1 MRVLS
6 VVCVLFLSPLISAVE
21 AKQILPGPFPFELVE
36 VIDGDTFRARVDIWL
51 GQSVTVKVRLKGVDT
66 PEMNGKCAA
75 EKKLA
80 RQAKDFAE
88 NWLKK
93 TKYNWSMS
101 ITALMRGACWPR
113 RKSKTVTACRP
124 RFWLKISPSLIAGGA
139 PNGALNQSARFWR
152 PAPQARFCLLSIRS
166 STTAGSANVEV
177 SPRLE
182 KSSSA
187 IFLRMRRMILPERVF
202 GRPGAN

>member
-88 NWLKK
+88 NWLRKNQVQLVNVHYG
-93 TKYNWSMS
+93 TYAGRVLA
-101 ITALMRGACWPR
+101 TAQIKNGDSLSAALLAENLAKPYRGRHAKWC
-113 RKSKTVTACRP
+113 A
-124 RFWLKISPSLIAGGA
+124 
-139 PNGALNQSARFWR
+139 
-152 PAPQARFCLLSIRS
+152 
-166 STTAGSANVEV
+166 
-177 SPRLE
+177 
-182 KSSSA
+182 
-187 IFLRMRRMILPERVF
+187 
-202 GRPGAN
+202 

>member
-6 VVCVLFLSPLISAVE
+6 AVCVLFLSPLISAVE

-88 NWLKK
+88 NWLRKNQVQLVNVHYG
-93 TKYNWSMS
+93 TYAGRVLA
-101 ITALMRGACWPR
+101 TAQIKNGDSLSAALLAENLAKPYRGR
-113 RKSKTVTACRP
+113 RAKWCA
-124 RFWLKISPSLIAGGA
+124 
-139 PNGALNQSARFWR
+139 
-152 PAPQARFCLLSIRS
+152 
-166 STTAGSANVEV
+166 
-177 SPRLE
+177 
-182 KSSSA
+182 
-187 IFLRMRRMILPERVF
+187 
-202 GRPGAN
+202 

>member
-21 AKQILPGPFPFELVE
+21 AKQILPGPFPFKLVE

-88 NWLKK
+88 NWLRKNQVQLVNVHYG
-93 TKYNWSMS
+93 TYAGRVLA
-101 ITALMRGACWPR
+101 TAQIKNGGSLSAALLAENLAKPYRGR
-113 RKSKTVTACRP
+113 RAKWCA
-124 RFWLKISPSLIAGGA
+124 
-139 PNGALNQSARFWR
+139 
-152 PAPQARFCLLSIRS
+152 
-166 STTAGSANVEV
+166 
-177 SPRLE
+177 
-182 KSSSA
+182 
-187 IFLRMRRMILPERVF
+187 
-202 GRPGAN
+202 

>member
-88 NWLKK
+88 NWLRKHQVHLVNVHYG
-93 TKYNWSMS
+93 TYAGRVLA
-101 ITALMRGACWPR
+101 TAQIKNGDSLSAALLAENLAKPYRGR
-113 RKSKTVTACRP
+113 RAKWCA
-124 RFWLKISPSLIAGGA
+124 
-139 PNGALNQSARFWR
+139 
-152 PAPQARFCLLSIRS
+152 
-166 STTAGSANVEV
+166 
-177 SPRLE
+177 
-182 KSSSA
+182 
-187 IFLRMRRMILPERVF
+187 
-202 GRPGAN
+202 

>member
-88 NWLKK
+88 NWLRKNQVQLVNVHYG
-93 TKYNWSMS
+93 TYAGRVLA
-101 ITALMRGACWPR
+101 TAQIKNGDSLSAALLAENLAKPYHGR
-113 RKSKTVTACRP
+113 RAKWCA
-124 RFWLKISPSLIAGGA
+124 
-139 PNGALNQSARFWR
+139 
-152 PAPQARFCLLSIRS
+152 
-166 STTAGSANVEV
+166 
-177 SPRLE
+177 
-182 KSSSA
+182 
-187 IFLRMRRMILPERVF
+187 
-202 GRPGAN
+202 